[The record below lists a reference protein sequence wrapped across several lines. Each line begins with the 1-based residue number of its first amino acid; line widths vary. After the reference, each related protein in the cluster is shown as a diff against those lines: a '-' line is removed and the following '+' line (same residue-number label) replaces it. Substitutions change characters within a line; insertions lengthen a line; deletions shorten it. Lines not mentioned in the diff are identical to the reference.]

1 VLRSSIMGI
10 RDKARQNLLV
20 GTINVAL
27 DRRLMTL
34 DCDPIED
41 ATFEFE
47 LVGLLVRAHLRG
59 VGFDEIDVTIIVCPT
74 ELGRRFAGVVLFHG
88 FQRFGAATAWGGVE
102 RQSGRYLQTT
112 GNYHGAMAVT
122 GKLSKLTLVPNGF
135 GLKPTRDGYDFHREC
150 KAVFGPPRSRH
161 TPRVRI

>member
-1 VLRSSIMGI
+1 MLRSSIMGI

-88 FQRFGAATAWGGVE
+88 FQRFGAATAWG
-102 RQSGRYLQTT
+102 
-112 GNYHGAMAVT
+112 AVNAVASAVRAT
-122 GKLSKLTLVPNGF
+122 SMVATAGGIVMTAPRPARKALRFSTDTARKLSGVPGN
-135 GLKPTRDGYDFHREC
+135 R
-150 KAVFGPPRSRH
+150 
-161 TPRVRI
+161 